1 MYKRV
6 LISFPWVNNRERK
19 DEEETLKYGPLRWEL
34 GQRFQSYEVK
44 QYNIVMDTHGG
55 SSRELDVRMRDLL
68 GGRGT
73 DVLRKMQRAVPP
85 CTLNIAQTFKVAV

>member
-1 MYKRV
+1 MYERV
-6 LISFPWVNNRERK
+6 LISFPWVNNRKRK

-34 GQRFQSYEVK
+34 GQRCLGYEVK

-55 SSRELDVRMRDLL
+55 SSRELDVRMCDLV
-68 GGRGT
+68 GGRST
-73 DVLRKMQRAVPP
+73 DVLRKMKRAVPP